1 MHQFAKQQKAGKNS
15 SDFQPVLILGGSLA
29 GYMDIP
35 AVTVY
40 NTSKFGVRGLLHG
53 LRHTAPRIKAR
64 VGMVAPWHV
73 ETPML
78 AEAADYL
85 KGRGIL
91 MALIEDVFAAAEEL
105 VKNQSSNGELI
116 RARSTTRHSNTK
128 QENVMQLFRERLP
141 RKATSMLTRRVMRS
155 SGRSITRFWCLRT

>member
-116 RARSTTRHSNTK
+116 RARSTTRHSNAK

>member
-1 MHQFAKQQKAGKNS
+1 MASFQIHTDDLSVNVDPPTRPRTAVIAVNVIGVLYTAKLAMHQFAKQQKAGKNS
-15 SDFQPVLILGGSLA
+15 SDFQPCLVLGGSLA

-40 NTSKFGVRGLLHG
+40 NTSKFAVRGLLHG

-78 AEAADYL
+78 SEAVGYL

-105 VKNQSSNGELI
+105 AKNQASNG
-116 RARSTTRHSNTK
+116 
-128 QENVMQLFRERLP
+128 MLF
-141 RKATSMLTRRVMRS
+141 ASWWYACIS
-155 SGRSITRFWCLRT
+155 